1 MAESRRATESSPGD
15 GDVAAS
21 RADNRPPDGAP
32 PDPAR
37 QSRDLWPCRGLGAV
51 PRNGVVFLEEQLTI
65 QVPVG
70 VAAGRISAWLDGAFD
85 GASDGPSDG
94 ATDGAD
100 GTAPAGLGAD
110 AYAAGNAVLR
120 RAGFAG
126 ITKEVAIQTLPPYQ
140 RGETTV
146 IVTRMVA
153 TGAAGYLFPVLDAD
167 FELSPIHD
175 GETRVLLR
183 GTYRPPLGSLGAALD
198 RAVLHRAAEATVRR
212 LISQAA
218 EVATEAPPG
227 GFRAE
232 PDRADLDPCANN
244 G

>member
-1 MAESRRATESSPGD
+1 MAESRRATGSSAGGGD
-15 GDVAAS
+15 GAAS
-21 RADNRPPDGAP
+21 RLDHHVPNEAP
-32 PDPAR
+32 PDRPC

-51 PRNGVVFLEEQLTI
+51 PRNGVVFLEEQLTV

-70 VAAGRISAWLDGAFD
+70 VAAGRISAWLDGKSD
-85 GASDGPSDG
+85 GPSDGPSDG
-94 ATDGAD
+94 ASDDAD
-100 GTAPAGLGAD
+100 GTGPAGLGAD

-167 FELSPIHD
+167 FELSPTHD

-212 LISQAA
+212 LITQAA
-218 EVATEAPPG
+218 EVATETPPE

-232 PDRADLDPCANN
+232 LDRADLDPCANN

>member
-1 MAESRRATESSPGD
+1 MAESRRASGSSAGD
-15 GDVAAS
+15 GDTAAS
-21 RADNRPPDGAP
+21 RADNRVPDGAP
-32 PDPAR
+32 SDRAR
-37 QSRDLWPCRGLGAV
+37 QSRDQWPCRGLGAV
-51 PRNGVVFLEEQLTI
+51 PRNGVVFLEEQLTV

-70 VAAGRISAWLDGAFD
+70 VAAGRISAWLDGAS
-85 GASDGPSDG
+85 GGPSDG
-94 ATDGAD
+94 ADDTGQD
-100 GTAPAGLGAD
+100 GLGAD

-126 ITKEVAIQTLPPYQ
+126 ITKEVTIQTLPPYQ

-183 GTYRPPLGSLGAALD
+183 GTYRPPLGSVGAALD

-218 EVATEAPPG
+218 EAATEAPPE

-232 PDRADLDPCANN
+232 VDRADLDPCANN